1 MVLEFFVGRKNIK
14 ADVNLHLIFQICG
27 ECGWLECN
35 PNFGSGKMVSCL
47 PSMDVLKAPF
57 YIHVILG
64 SQLFYGRGSGFKNSC
79 ERI

>member
-1 MVLEFFVGRKNIK
+1 MRLESSVVLEFFVGRKNIE

-57 YIHVILG
+57 IFMQFWALSYFMVG
-64 SQLFYGRGSGFKNSC
+64 KGFWL
-79 ERI
+79 